1 MLPPPSSDAPVLS
14 PAQTLVD
21 GRIPQRYSVVKRYT
35 LLVIFC
41 LAQFLDA
48 MNNCALFSAIPSLV
62 IDLGMTQNES
72 TWIIAGFQLT
82 FSSFLLISGR
92 ISDVYN
98 PKLSFITGI
107 FMLGVLSIGAG
118 FVNSKIVLIV
128 LRALSG
134 LAASLT
140 IPSALSL
147 LVDVFPEKKEQA
159 RAIGIFGGC
168 GAVGNVLGLIVGAI
182 FVQYANW
189 SWVFWFVAIV
199 ATLIGVAG
207 TVFIPGGL
215 MPTTPAVP
223 GKPRWKALDLGGV
236 SILTAALILFIFA
249 VTSGGASTGW
259 DTPTV
264 IAPLIISVIMIAGF
278 FFYETRIPVA
288 TAAVPPRTWFLP
300 NFSSLFGVA
309 LMPFFWWTVSFTIL
323 TPLWQDVY
331 KWSAISVA
339 LRMIPIGALSLIV
352 SFSGVLSDIFPPKYI
367 LIVSHLLLIV
377 ATTLLALADTPS
389 KYFSHILP
397 AFILGSAGAMGAFT
411 HTNIAI
417 FRCVPA
423 SMAGTVGAI
432 FNCALQLGGA
442 VGIAAVSSIETSL
455 EVNLPKND
463 EGIVTEYKGR
473 AAAFWFLLAVVCVE
487 LLNILVFYKVEKAE
501 NLDVES
507 KGQDEAYD
515 KERDVDE
522 KDLDLAVTEDRLDRI
537 VPDLEKENIST
548 SEKAKEV
555 RYELEEVV

>member
-1 MLPPPSSDAPVLS
+1 MSSPPSSDAPVPS
-14 PAQTLVD
+14 SAQTFVD
-21 GRIPQRYSVVKRYT
+21 GRIPQRYSAAKRYT

-62 IDLGMTQNES
+62 IDLNMTQNES

-82 FSSFLLISGR
+82 FASFLLISGR

-98 PKLSFITGI
+98 PKLSFVTGI
-107 FMLGVLSIGAG
+107 FMLGMLSIGAG
-118 FVNSKIVLIV
+118 FVRSKIVLIV

-168 GAVGNVLGLIVGAI
+168 GAVGNVLGLIIGAI

-189 SWVFWFVAIV
+189 SWVFWFVAII
-199 ATLIGVAG
+199 ATLIAVSG
-207 TVFIPGGL
+207 TLVIPGGF
-215 MPTTPAVP
+215 MPRTTSEP
-223 GKPRWKALDLGGV
+223 GRPRWKALDMGGV

-249 VTSGGASTGW
+249 VTSGGAATGW
-259 DTPTV
+259 GTPTV
-264 IAPLIISVIMIAGF
+264 IAPLIISVVMVAGF
-278 FFYETRIPVA
+278 FFYEAHIPVA
-288 TAAVPPRTWFLP
+288 TAAVPPPTWFLP

-309 LMPFFWWTVSFTIL
+309 LMPFFWWTVNFTTL

-339 LRMIPIGALSLIV
+339 LRMIPITALSLVI
-352 SFSGVLSDIFPPKYI
+352 SFSGTLSDIFPPKYI
-367 LIVSHLLLIV
+367 LIVFHLILIV
-377 ATTLLALADTPS
+377 ATVLLALANSPD
-389 KYFSHILP
+389 KYFSYILP
-397 AFILGSAGAMGAFT
+397 AFILGSCGAMGVYT

-432 FNCALQLGGA
+432 FNCALQLGSA
-442 VGIAAVSSIETSL
+442 VSLAAVSSIETSL

-463 EGIVTEYKGR
+463 EGIVTDYKGR
-473 AAAFWFLLAVVCVE
+473 AAAFWFLLAVVVLE
-487 LLNILVFYKVEKAE
+487 LLNVTVFYKVEQTEKGR
-501 NLDVES
+501 DVES
-507 KGQDEAYD
+507 KGEG
-515 KERDVDE
+515 EVCE
-522 KDLDLAVTEDRLDRI
+522 K
-537 VPDLEKENIST
+537 
-548 SEKAKEV
+548 
-555 RYELEEVV
+555 

>member
-1 MLPPPSSDAPVLS
+1 MFYDPF
-14 PAQTLVD
+14 T
-21 GRIPQRYSVVKRYT
+21 
-35 LLVIFC
+35 
-41 LAQFLDA
+41 
-48 MNNCALFSAIPSLV
+48 N
-62 IDLGMTQNES
+62 NES
-72 TWIIAGFQLT
+72 
-82 FSSFLLISGR
+82 SR
-92 ISDVYN
+92 
-98 PKLSFITGI
+98 
-107 FMLGVLSIGAG
+107 
-118 FVNSKIVLIV
+118 
-128 LRALSG
+128 
-134 LAASLT
+134 
-140 IPSALSL
+140 
-147 LVDVFPEKKEQA
+147 
-159 RAIGIFGGC
+159 
-168 GAVGNVLGLIVGAI
+168 
-182 FVQYANW
+182 
-189 SWVFWFVAIV
+189 
-199 ATLIGVAG
+199 
-207 TVFIPGGL
+207 
-215 MPTTPAVP
+215 
-223 GKPRWKALDLGGV
+223 
-236 SILTAALILFIFA
+236 
-249 VTSGGASTGW
+249 
-259 DTPTV
+259 
-264 IAPLIISVIMIAGF
+264 
-278 FFYETRIPVA
+278 
-288 TAAVPPRTWFLP
+288 
-300 NFSSLFGVA
+300 
-309 LMPFFWWTVSFTIL
+309 
-323 TPLWQDVY
+323 
-331 KWSAISVA
+331 
-339 LRMIPIGALSLIV
+339 IPIGALSLIV

-501 NLDVES
+501 DLDVES